1 MQLLVLYRACA
12 LPVFDDGDVAYDN
25 CSVTD
30 ANLLECVQT
39 AAAKLVV
46 GCSTTTSREKIL
58 NELGLTP
65 LHLRRQFHILI
76 ALCNIDFGPCPCSK
90 FFKYL
95 CNYSSIFHL
104 SV

>member
-1 MQLLVLYRACA
+1 MQLLVLYRARA
-12 LPVFDDGDVAYDN
+12 LPVFDYRDVVYDN
-25 CSVTD
+25 CSVAD

-39 AAAKLVV
+39 AAAKLAV
-46 GCSTTTSREKIL
+46 GCPMTTSREIL
-58 NELGLTP
+58 DELGLTP

-76 ALCNIDFGPCPCSK
+76 AFCNTDFGPCPCSK

-95 CNYSSIFHL
+95 CNYSSTFHL